1 MKAWQLHDT
10 KGIDSYQLDD
20 VPEPQPGPGEVRIA
34 LKTAGL
40 NHLDI
45 WVAQGL
51 PAPKSFPHISG
62 ADGAG
67 VVDGIGDGVS
77 GFDLGDEIII
87 DPSLSCGHCSYCRSD
102 RIVFCDEFGIL
113 GEHRSGT
120 FTEKVV
126 IPVINAIRRPPQ
138 VEWDVAGS
146 FGLAGVTA
154 LRMLERSG
162 VRRHDKV
169 LIVGIGGGVSA
180 MAMQLSSGPGRRC
193 LRHVTISWQDRVGA
207 VAGCEGWVRL
217 EHGVRQGNDRDGR
230 SRRSHRQCGA
240 GDAETVR
247 CGRRDRAARSPCV
260 AARVDPKFELSLPVI
275 FFRQLELIGSSMG
288 NHAQFQRTLNWDQA
302 GEGQGTNR
310 QNLPIRRTPFRPPLS
325 RGRRADGERVP
336 GPSDRTSDCGPPY
349 GENQW

>member
-10 KGIDSYQLDD
+10 KGIDSYLLDD

-67 VVDGIGDGVS
+67 VVDGIGDGVP
-77 GFDLGDEIII
+77 GFELGDEIII

-180 MAMQLSSGPGRRC
+180 MAMQLSLALGADVYVTSRSPDKIEWALSQGAKAGFDSNTEFGREMTEMGGADVVIDNVGPAT
-193 LRHVTISWQDRVGA
+193 LKQS
-207 VAGCEGWVRL
+207 L
-217 EHGVRQGNDRDGR
+217 
-230 SRRSHRQCGA
+230 
-240 GDAETVR
+240 
-247 CGRRDRAARSPCV
+247 RAARPGGKIAVCGSTSG
-260 AARVDPKFELSLPVI
+260 PKFELSLPVI

-288 NHAQFQRTLNWDQA
+288 NHAQFQRTLNWIRLGKAKAPIAKTFPFDDLPSALRYLEA
-302 GEGQGTNR
+302 GEQ
-310 QNLPIRRTPFRPPLS
+310 
-325 RGRRADGERVP
+325 RGNVSLAF
-336 GPSDRTSDCGPPY
+336 
-349 GENQW
+349 